1 MEPGVEMQSSL
12 TLMITPMVE
21 MMMPIKKMMVKGIEV
36 SKANPTHIHTHTHT
50 HTLYPPVAIYSLQL
64 VGNYDVFIEEPI
76 HACHNYM
83 KIQGL

>member
-1 MEPGVEMQSSL
+1 ML
-12 TLMITPMVE
+12 K

-36 SKANPTHIHTHTHT
+36 SKANPTQTHTHT
-50 HTLYPPVAIYSLQL
+50 TSPVAIYGLQL
-64 VGNYDVFIEEPI
+64 AGNYDVFIREPI